1 MDLCSSRPMGYSMG
15 YIPWTAINEWA
26 IRHVIDDRDQFE
38 MLRYVVKEMDQ
49 FWVSHFQAGQVE
61 KKEI

>member
-15 YIPWTAINEWA
+15 YIPWTAINQWA
-26 IRHVIDDRDQFE
+26 IRHMVTDTDQFE

-49 FWVSHFQAGQVE
+49 FWVDHFQTRQE
-61 KKEI
+61 TKKEI